1 MPVTANEL
9 PFCFLLVRRVERAT
23 AASSF
28 VSRNAKATHV
38 FILALVEKRIRIGLA
53 SQLLSQRG
61 CNHPITLSLSL
72 FLVMS
77 RYVASF
83 LSPFLY
89 CAISLMHVRA
99 TCLSL
104 GPFCP
109 PGSIDTYVSEKS
121 ALRLGLIIDTR
132 PRPLLSPPSTCQ
144 QLLFLSSALPRGQTT
159 NARLSGWNADYQR
172 VLERF

>member
-61 CNHPITLSLSL
+61 CNHPISLSLS
-72 FLVMS
+72 LVMS

-89 CAISLMHVRA
+89 CVISLTHVRA

-104 GPFCP
+104 GPFCS

-121 ALRLGLIIDTR
+121 VLRLGLIIDTR
-132 PRPLLSPPSTCQ
+132 PRSLLSSPSTC
-144 QLLFLSSALPRGQTT
+144 
-159 NARLSGWNADYQR
+159 
-172 VLERF
+172 